1 MFGPTL
7 HKRLLKERRGGASK
21 TTWYLQGGG
30 HGMGGSLLFPFSF
43 LSIFLWFMFYCLF
56 LVLFVL
62 FFSYCA
68 SLVDFF
74 LLCTINT
81 YQITYV

>member
-30 HGMGGSLLFPFSF
+30 RGMGGSLLFPFSF

-62 FFSYCA
+62 FFLTVLLWWIFFSYA
-68 SLVDFF
+68 LSIH
-74 LLCTINT
+74 TK
-81 YQITYV
+81 